1 MRITLVNPPRFF
13 EVQPSLGLLYVASV
27 LERAGHK
34 VTIVDKPMNM
44 VPEKTWELFKTAYNN
59 TITEVCRTKPDLIGM
74 PVTCHTYY
82 ALEMLG
88 ILRELLHETQIVVGG
103 PQVTFTADDVLSN
116 HKSVDFVVR
125 GEGEYTM
132 LKLVKALE
140 EDQDYARID
149 GLSYRLNGKIVNNPD
164 APFIENLDELPFPA
178 RHLINLEDYPDLMR
192 ITLISSR
199 GCPHRCIFC
208 VSPGQWK
215 RYRPRGIE
223 NVLDEFAHLVQQYS
237 PTRVNFVDDTF
248 AVGRDRTIK
257 LCQGIG
263 QRGQGVRCS
272 AMTRVDL
279 GRELL
284 EEMYRAGFRDLFFG
298 CESGDDATLRV
309 ITKGVS
315 TSQIESTVKMALE
328 MGFCVTCAFV
338 LNLPFETFE
347 AARNTITFAKKMK
360 GMGAQILAHMLT
372 LYPGTELYNNPEKYN
387 LALKHQGAE
396 LWEIMSHPLYLAEQ
410 VEYPIQMLNSLI
422 SEQELVKLWSDVK
435 STFDYY

>member
-1 MRITLVNPPRFF
+1 
-13 EVQPSLGLLYVASV
+13 LLYVASV
-27 LERAGHK
+27 LEEAGHE
-34 VTIVDKPMNM
+34 VAVVDKPINKP
-44 VPEKTWELFKTAYNN
+44 VQVRSNTVDGGAWETFNASYKKGLE
-59 TITEVCRTKPDLIGM
+59 EVSRTRPDLIGM
-74 PVTCHTYY
+74 TATYHTYY
-82 ALEMLG
+82 GLG
-88 ILRELLHETQIVVGG
+88 LLQIFEDVLPEARTVMGG
-103 PQVTFTADDVLSN
+103 PHVTFTADDVLSN
-116 HKSVDFVVR
+116 YKSVDFVVR

-149 GLSYRLNGKIVNNPD
+149 GLSFRRNGKIVNNPD

-215 RYRPRGIE
+215 RYRPRGVE

-410 VEYPIQMLNSLI
+410 VEYPIQMLNNLI
-422 SEQELVKLWSDVK
+422 SEHELVKLWSDVK